1 MSWWPFRCKEQS
13 SPEDDPDEV
22 ITITATP
29 YAGRVSEM
37 LAAGWPG
44 DQIVAVL
51 QMLEVERVTTEA
63 RVEARFRAVLSAPTS
78 AKRPA
83 RNRDSRV
90 DASADALR
98 RRRERDAARKPEW
111 RKNKSKLRLIV
122 NGTGGRSSEDVSR

>member
-51 QMLEVERVTTEA
+51 LLQESVDSHSTLATDILSELA
-63 RVEARFRAVLSAPTS
+63 R
-78 AKRPA
+78 
-83 RNRDSRV
+83 
-90 DASADALR
+90 
-98 RRRERDAARKPEW
+98 
-111 RKNKSKLRLIV
+111 
-122 NGTGGRSSEDVSR
+122 